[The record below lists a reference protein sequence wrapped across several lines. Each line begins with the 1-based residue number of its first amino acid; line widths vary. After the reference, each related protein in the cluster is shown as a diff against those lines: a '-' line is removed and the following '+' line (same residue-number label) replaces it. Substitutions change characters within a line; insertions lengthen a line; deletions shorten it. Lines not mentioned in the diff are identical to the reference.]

1 MAWCWPRSLLR
12 SSRSPRMPTSTD
24 DVTSTSSRWRM
35 SEINTLDRTSFVER
49 LGFLFEGSPWVAAET
64 WDSRPWRTREALHAA
79 LVEVVARASQEQQLA
94 LIRAHPDL
102 VGRAALAGTLTR
114 ESTAEQRAAGLDP
127 NVLSEDEIAWFQDT
141 NAKYQAKFDFP
152 FVICARDNEK
162 DAIAAGLRE
171 RMSNDRRTE
180 IETALREIGRI
191 AWHRLGDV
199 VEDDL
204 TAAGTDA
211 TVGDAHYSFE
221 VSYGK
226 QGVPVY
232 RVFATPLRDVAPI
245 PESSFT
251 GRDNNLFACEVDVE
265 VFGDEFLPA
274 YTHGD
279 NTMLVAT
286 DSMKNFIIRESLA
299 YTGATLEG
307 LLHFLGVGFA
317 TTYPQTHTLTV
328 TGREIPFAPVVVPD
342 GDGGHQVGG
351 NVFSHRRGERA
362 FASVSVD
369 KRGDAVTVTGH
380 ECGITGIEL
389 MKLTGSAFTSFV
401 RDDYTT
407 LPERG
412 DRPLYISMDIA
423 WRYTDHQDFLD
434 LSKRRYVPAEQMRDL
449 IATTFDDF
457 VSESIQHLLHEMGR
471 RALQRFPQLAE
482 MRFDAL
488 NRTRDPYGQREDD
501 PRVKVYSDP
510 FNAYGRL
517 TLVMHRSA

>member
-1 MAWCWPRSLLR
+1 M
-12 SSRSPRMPTSTD
+12 TT
-24 DVTSTSSRWRM
+24 TGSRWHM
-35 SEINTLDRTSFVER
+35 SEINALDRKAFVER
-49 LGFLFEGSPWVAAET
+49 LGFLFEGSPWIATET
-64 WDSRPWRTREALHAA
+64 WDSRPWSTREALHAA
-79 LVEVVARASQEQQLA
+79 LMEVVARASQEHQLA

-102 VGRAALAGTLTR
+102 VGRASLAGTLTR

-127 NVLSEDEIAWFQDT
+127 GALRDDEIAGFQKA
-141 NAKYQAKFDFP
+141 NAEYQSQFGFP
-152 FVICARDNEK
+152 FVICARDNQK
-162 DAIAAGLRE
+162 AAILNALSE
-171 RMSNDRRTE
+171 RLGNDRRTE
-180 IETALREIGRI
+180 IETTLREIGKI
-191 AWHRLGDV
+191 AWHRLAETVDDDPETSPSGIGD
-199 VEDDL
+199 EF
-204 TAAGTDA
+204 T
-211 TVGDAHYSFE
+211 FE

-232 RVFATPLRDVAPI
+232 RVFATPLRDVSPI

-251 GRDNNLFACEVDVE
+251 GRDNNLLACEIDVE
-265 VFGDEFLPA
+265 VFGNEFLPA

-299 YTGATLEG
+299 YTGATMEG
-307 LLHFLGVGFA
+307 LLHFLAVGFA
-317 TTYPQTHTLTV
+317 TTYPQMHTLTV
-328 TGREIPFAPVVVPD
+328 TGREIPFAPVVVPGAD
-342 GDGGHQVGG
+342 GNHRPGG
-351 NVFSHRRGERA
+351 NLFSHQRSERG

-369 KRGDAVTVTGH
+369 KRGDAVAVTGH
-380 ECGITGIEL
+380 GCGITGIEL

-412 DRPLYISMDIA
+412 DRPLYISMDA
-423 WRYTDHQDFLD
+423 GWRYTDHHDFLD
-434 LSKRRYVPAEQMRDL
+434 LSKRRYVPVEQMRDL
-449 IATTFDDF
+449 FAATFDDF

-471 RALQRFPQLAE
+471 RALKRFPQLAE

-488 NRTRDPYGQREDD
+488 NRTRDPYGQREND

-517 TLVMHRSA
+517 TLVMRRGV

>member
-1 MAWCWPRSLLR
+1 
-12 SSRSPRMPTSTD
+12 
-24 DVTSTSSRWRM
+24 M
-35 SEINTLDRTSFVER
+35 SEIDVLDRPTFVER
-49 LGFLFEGSPWVAAET
+49 LGFLFEGSPWIAAEA

-79 LVEVVARASQEQQLA
+79 FIEVIARASQERQLA

-114 ESTAEQRAAGLDP
+114 ESTREQRTAGLDP
-127 NVLSEDEIAWFQDT
+127 DVLREEEIAWFQDT
-141 NAKYQAKFDFP
+141 NAKYQAKFGFP
-152 FVICARDNEK
+152 FVICARDNQKEGV
-162 DAIAAGLRE
+162 ATGLDE
-171 RMSNDRRTE
+171 RLGNDRRTE

-191 AWHRLGDV
+191 AWHRLSDV

-204 TAAGTDA
+204 TTPGPDA
-211 TVGDAHYSFE
+211 SVGDAQYTFE

-226 QGVPVY
+226 YGVPVY

-251 GRDNNLFACEVDVE
+251 GRDNNLLACEVDVE

-299 YTGATLEG
+299 YSGATLEG

-317 TTYPQTHTLTV
+317 TTYPQMHTLTL
-328 TGREIPFAPVVVPD
+328 TGREIPFTPVVVPD
-342 GDGGHQVGG
+342 DEGGHRPGG
-351 NVFSHRRGERA
+351 NVFSHGRGDRA

-369 KRGDAVTVTGH
+369 RRGDAVVVTGH
-380 ECGITGIEL
+380 DCGITSMEL

-412 DRPLYISMDIA
+412 DRPLYVSMDVI
-423 WRYTDHQDFLD
+423 WRYTDPQDLLE
-434 LSKRRYVPAEQMRDL
+434 LSRNRYVPAEQMRDL
-449 IATTFDDF
+449 IAATFDDF
-457 VSESIQHLLHEMGR
+457 VSESIQHLLHEMGQ
-471 RALQRFPQLAE
+471 RALQRFPQIAAL
-482 MRFDAL
+482 RFDAL

-517 TLVMHRSA
+517 TFAMRRGA

>member
-1 MAWCWPRSLLR
+1 
-12 SSRSPRMPTSTD
+12 
-24 DVTSTSSRWRM
+24 M
-35 SEINTLDRTSFVER
+35 SEIDALDRKSFVER
-49 LGFLFEGSPWVAAET
+49 LGFLFEGSPWIATET
-64 WDSRPWRTREALHAA
+64 WDSRPWRTCEALHAA
-79 LVEVVARASQEQQLA
+79 LLEVVARASQEHQLA

-127 NVLSEDEIAWFQDT
+127 EVLTDEEIGRFQEA
-141 NAKYQAKFDFP
+141 NAEYQGKFGFP
-152 FVICARDNEK
+152 FVICARENQK
-162 DAIAAGLRE
+162 NAIRKGLSE
-171 RMSNDRRTE
+171 RLSNDRRTE
-180 IETALREIGRI
+180 IETALREIGKI
-191 AWHRLGDV
+191 AWHRLTDI

-204 TAAGTDA
+204 GTCSA
-211 TVGDAHYSFE
+211 ETGDEFTFE

-226 QGVPVY
+226 RGVPVY
-232 RVFATPLRDVAPI
+232 RVFATPLRDLSPI
-245 PESSFT
+245 PESAFT
-251 GRDNNLFACEVDVE
+251 GRDNNLLACKIDVE

-286 DSMKNFIIRESLA
+286 DSMKNFIIQESLA
-299 YTGATLEG
+299 YTGATMEG

-317 TTYPQTHTLTV
+317 TTYPQMHTLTL
-328 TGREIPFAPVVVPD
+328 TGREIPFHPAIVPGPD
-342 GDGGHQVGG
+342 GDHRPGG
-351 NVFSHRRGERA
+351 NLFRLHRGERA
-362 FASVSVD
+362 IASVSVD
-369 KRGDAVTVTGH
+369 KRGDAVALTGH
-380 ECGITGIEL
+380 DCGIAGIEL

-412 DRPLYISMDIA
+412 DRPLFVSMDLG
-423 WRYTDHQDFLD
+423 WRYADHQDFLD

-449 IATTFDDF
+449 IAATFDEF

-471 RALQRFPQLAE
+471 RALKRFPQLAE

-517 TLVMHRSA
+517 TLVMRRGR

>member
-1 MAWCWPRSLLR
+1 
-12 SSRSPRMPTSTD
+12 MPASGP
-24 DVTSTSSRWRM
+24 RWRT
-35 SEINTLDRTSFVER
+35 SEIAALDRPTFVEQ
-49 LGFLFEGSPWVAAET
+49 LGFLFEGSPWIVAEA
-64 WDSRPWRTREALHAA
+64 WDSRPWRTREALHEA
-79 LVEVVARASQEQQLA
+79 LLEVVVRASQERQLA

-102 VGRAALAGTLTR
+102 LGQAALAGTLTR
-114 ESTAEQRAAGLDP
+114 ESKGEQRAAGLDP
-127 NVLSEDEIAWFQDT
+127 NVLSEEEIAWFQDT
-141 NAKYQAKFDFP
+141 NAKYQARFGFP
-152 FVICARDNEK
+152 FVICARDTQK
-162 DAIAAGLRE
+162 DAIAAALADRLG
-171 RMSNDRRTE
+171 NDRRTE

-199 VEDDL
+199 VQDDL
-204 TAAGTDA
+204 ATPVAGA
-211 TVGDAHYSFE
+211 TGGDTQYTFE

-226 QGVPVY
+226 HGVPVY

-251 GRDNNLFACEVDVE
+251 GRDNNVLACEVDVE
-265 VFGDEFLPA
+265 VFGEEFLPA

-299 YTGATLEG
+299 YPGATLEG

-317 TTYPQTHTLTV
+317 LTYPQMHTLTL
-328 TGREIPFAPVVVPD
+328 TGREIPFSPVVVPD
-342 GDGGHQVGG
+342 GNGEHRPGG
-351 NVFSHRRGERA
+351 NVFSHGRGDRA
-362 FASVSVD
+362 HASISVD
-369 KRGDAVTVTGH
+369 KRGDAVVVTGH
-380 ECGITGIEL
+380 DCGITSIEL

-412 DRPLYISMDIA
+412 DRPLYVSMNVSWQYDDA
-423 WRYTDHQDFLD
+423 QDMLD
-434 LSKRRYVPAEQMRDL
+434 LHRRRYVPAEQMRDL
-449 IATTFDDF
+449 IAATFDDF

-471 RALQRFPQLAE
+471 RALQRFPQLAAL
-482 MRFDAL
+482 RFEAL

-510 FNAYGRL
+510 FSAYGRL
-517 TLVMHRSA
+517 TLVMRRGA